1 MSDQKNVGGR
11 PRKEIDYDLL
21 EDLCRIHC
29 TGEEC
34 CDILGMCYDTLNTR
48 LKDDGHGGFSDYYKK
63 FASEGKSSLRR
74 LQWKNAN
81 DGNVSMQIWL
91 GKQLLGQTD
100 KSQIEQA
107 EAVEIFVRYGE
118 RNKDGD
124 DGEANKET

>member
-1 MSDQKNVGGR
+1 MSDEKNKGGR
-11 PRKEIDYDLL
+11 PQLDIDP
-21 EDLCRIHC
+21 EQV
-29 TGEEC
+29 
-34 CDILGMCYDTLNTR
+34 
-48 LKDDGHGGFSDYYKK
+48 
-63 FASEGKSSLRR
+63 RR
-74 LQWKNAN
+74 LAQIQCPVTEIAAFFGCDPKTIYNRFSTEIEKGRENGKTKLRQAQYQTAMS
-81 DGNVSMQIWL
+81 GNVSMQIWL